1 MAHQEWP
8 KPLACIGNQVFGVEK
23 VVLQIFGGE
32 EIVGVVFSSD
42 RDELEKENTTPPQE
56 KQQIKNNNPEKT
68 PPLLL
73 RFPAYLSALVIL
85 ESSPV

>member
-32 EIVGVVFSSD
+32 EIVGTVFSSD
-42 RDELEKENTTPPQE
+42 RD
-56 KQQIKNNNPEKT
+56 
-68 PPLLL
+68 
-73 RFPAYLSALVIL
+73 
-85 ESSPV
+85 

>member
-42 RDELEKENTTPPQE
+42 RDELEKENTTPP
-56 KQQIKNNNPEKT
+56 KKNSK
-68 PPLLL
+68 
-73 RFPAYLSALVIL
+73 
-85 ESSPV
+85 